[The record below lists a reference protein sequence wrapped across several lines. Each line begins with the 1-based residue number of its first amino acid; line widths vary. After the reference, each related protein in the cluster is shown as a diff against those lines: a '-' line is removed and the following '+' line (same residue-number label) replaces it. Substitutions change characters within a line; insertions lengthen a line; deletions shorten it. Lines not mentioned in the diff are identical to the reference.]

1 MTSQVIYAR
10 VPATLK
16 NAADAYAAQR
26 GQTLT
31 GAVAELLD
39 RGLNAAMDEQ
49 SIAHLQADLALANAE
64 RATAEAE
71 LAAAKSQLA
80 VLGNLAQRARQ
91 TVGTCPSP
99 TCEGEITGYDL
110 LATGRCHT
118 CNEALSGLLTPQP
131 ATSSLDQ
138 REMLILVGALGA
150 VLGIAYLA
158 SK

>member
-1 MTSQVIYAR
+1 MSTQVIYAR
-10 VPATLK
+10 VPAALK
-16 NAADAYAAQR
+16 DAADAYAAQR

-39 RGLNAAMDEQ
+39 RGLNAATDEH
-49 SIAHLQADLALANAE
+49 SIADLQANLALANAK

-91 TVGTCPSP
+91 TVGTCPNP
-99 TCEGEITGYDL
+99 NCKEKITGYDL
-110 LATGRCHT
+110 LASGRCHK

-138 REMLILVGALGA
+138 REVLILVGALGA
-150 VLGIAYLA
+150 VLGVAYLA

>member
-1 MTSQVIYAR
+1 MASQVIYAR

-16 NAADAYAAQR
+16 DAADAYAAQR

-39 RGLNAAMDEQ
+39 RGLSAASDEQ
-49 SIAHLQADLALANAE
+49 SIAQLQADLALANAE

-91 TVGTCPSP
+91 TVGSCPNP
-99 TCEGEITGYDL
+99 ECGEKITGYDL
-110 LATGRCHT
+110 LATGRCRK
-118 CNEALSGLLTPQP
+118 CKEGLSRLIAPQP
-131 ATSSLDQ
+131 PTSTLDQ
-138 REMLILVGALGA
+138 RELLILVGALGA
-150 VLGIAYLA
+150 VLGVAYLA